1 MAIAPEVRSE
11 QFVNAM
17 GVNQR
22 LSANQP
28 NRILPAKFAAP
39 IIVIKIAGSGPVF
52 ASVCITTK
60 IQILENLLIRIFLKI
75 STIRL
80 YIVLFCMPLIVC
92 RVRNAI
98 LTGFGR
104 TLI

>member
-1 MAIAPEVRSE
+1 MAIAPEVRSD

-60 IQILENLLIRIFLKI
+60 IPILEDLRIRIFLNFYN
-75 STIRL
+75 TPL
-80 YIVLFCMPLIVC
+80 YCFVLYAFNSL
-92 RVRNAI
+92 
-98 LTGFGR
+98 
-104 TLI
+104 